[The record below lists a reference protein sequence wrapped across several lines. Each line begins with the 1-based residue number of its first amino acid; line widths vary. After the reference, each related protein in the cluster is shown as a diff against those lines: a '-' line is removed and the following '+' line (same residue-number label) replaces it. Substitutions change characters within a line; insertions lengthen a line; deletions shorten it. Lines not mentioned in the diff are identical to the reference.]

1 VQPGQS
7 LTITLDA
14 LPGSTFDGKV
24 VALNPLVDAAGRA
37 IVIRAQV
44 RNQDIV
50 LRPGMFARV
59 RLITKEQADAMVVPE
74 QALVPQGTE
83 HYVFKIVDNK
93 AARVKVETGQ
103 RRDGKVEI
111 ISGLVPGD
119 LIVTAGHLKI
129 RDGSTVTVVSR
140 DEKADKAASAAPTP
154 VSSAGPND
162 GGISPIAPANAA
174 VKSNGEAPRTPKS

>member
-1 VQPGQS
+1 
-7 LTITLDA
+7 
-14 LPGSTFDGKV
+14 
-24 VALNPLVDAAGRA
+24 
-37 IVIRAQV
+37 
-44 RNQDIV
+44 
-50 LRPGMFARV
+50 MFARV

-111 ISGLVPGD
+111 IAGLVPGA

-140 DEKADKAASAAPTP
+140 DDKADKAASASPSP
-154 VSSAGPND
+154 GSAGPND